1 MRLILSRK
9 GFDSSAGGTPSPVF
23 PDGRFTVLPIPD
35 DDAPLT
41 YGDIHSQQ
49 GPLGN
54 LLTQLTGDP
63 YWPHRSAHL
72 DPDLLPESASRAK
85 GWRPSL
91 GQMGTAQA
99 HLHNQGVQPGD
110 LFLFFALFRA
120 VEWTAKGWQFQLDA
134 RPFHAIWG
142 WLQIDDTV
150 EPATAIAMGQD
161 WVRSHPHAHGQRG
174 DRNTLYLAA
183 EHLHLPDSGMHRQAG
198 SGVWSTLRPH
208 QRLTTPDA
216 QRVTQ
221 WRLPAA
227 FHPSRSHGPPLT
239 YHRALWRWEEPAG
252 NWCALQA
259 AARGQ
264 EFVLDL
270 DAYTDLHNW
279 LSALFEPQSA

>member
-9 GFDSSAGGTPSPVF
+9 GFDSSAGGIPNPVF
-23 PDGRFTVLPIPD
+23 PDGRFIALPIPD
-35 DDAPLT
+35 PDAPLT
-41 YGDIHSQQ
+41 YGDIHSPQ

-54 LLTQLTGDP
+54 LLTQLTGDKH
-63 YWPHRSAHL
+63 WPHRCAHL
-72 DPDLLPESASRAK
+72 DPDLLPESASRAR

-99 HLHNQGVQPGD
+99 HLRNQGVQAGD

-120 VEWTAKGWQFQLDA
+120 VEWTAKGWQFQPDA

-142 WLQIDDTV
+142 WLQIKDAID
-150 EPATAIAMGQD
+150 PATAIAEGQD

-174 DRNTLYLAA
+174 DRNTLYLAE
-183 EHLHLPDSGMHRQAG
+183 EHLRLPDSRMNQLSGA
-198 SGVWSTLRPH
+198 GVWPALGS
-208 QRLTTPDA
+208 QRQLTAPDA
-216 QRVTQ
+216 RRVTQ

-227 FHPSRSHGPPLT
+227 FHPSRANGPPLT
-239 YHRALWRWEEPAG
+239 DHQALWRWGDPTG
-252 NWCALQA
+252 DWCALQA

-270 DAYTDLHNW
+270 ADYPEVTAW
-279 LSALFEPQSA
+279 LTALWQ